1 MTAQIVAFVVNFAIN
16 FFLTPFIL
24 DNVGREAYGFVSL
37 GNNFVNYA
45 SLASAA
51 LNSMAGRFISI
62 RIQKKDFEMR
72 KNIIH
77 QFLWQIL

>member
-1 MTAQIVAFVVNFAIN
+1 MGRNKQLLINMTAQIVAFVVNFAIN

-45 SLASAA
+45 SL
-51 LNSMAGRFISI
+51 GFCCIEFYGGTFYKHTDT
-62 RIQKKDFEMR
+62 KKG
-72 KNIIH
+72 
-77 QFLWQIL
+77 L